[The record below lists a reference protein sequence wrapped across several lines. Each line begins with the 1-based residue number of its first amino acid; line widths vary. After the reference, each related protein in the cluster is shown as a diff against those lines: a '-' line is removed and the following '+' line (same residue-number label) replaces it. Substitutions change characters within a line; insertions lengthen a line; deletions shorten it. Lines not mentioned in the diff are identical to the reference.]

1 MSKDYIDTTGEDFDK
16 LIEKQK
22 NLIETFTKE
31 VNILSKQTLNE
42 SDKITLSNTLEFL
55 SGINVK
61 FNKLKTEKLS
71 ENNIPFTISPLP
83 SEPYPLNLF
92 MENFQIYQ
100 KILEN
105 LADTK
110 SKEIVFK
117 QSEKSIENELNQNIS
132 NYTKKVNLTPV
143 LIDIYEQAAMIISLQ
158 IDYAIIK
165 IQNQKN
171 IQLIKLLK
179 DSQQQKKK
187 QLDTIF
193 KNISITKKDIS
204 ESSDHLKKIT
214 ELTNSESNTISEDLR
229 KLNHTISLYH
239 IKLDNLRL
247 AAKENLDDPTKLKIS
262 NIELIIEEQKFKQL
276 FLEQRREELKL
287 KLIQSSFD
295 LDWKNEYISR
305 NSMTSKLKEWKKI
318 SEDLKD
324 IDDKLTS
331 KLSEVRDIRANITE
345 KLASTTNSEQM
356 KAQLNKNNNIVSDIV
371 FKMIVNKKLLHETKT
386 FITFITNLYWEN
398 IQLQEK
404 LFLLSKKGIS
414 ETFEKSKYL
423 FSIKLFSTKNID
435 ITTGKVII
443 FLIFLIFG
451 YTIIKISH
459 KKLIKLL
466 KTKSQLSIG
475 AINSIST
482 LSYYIALLTLLFI
495 SFSLIG
501 INFRELTIIL
511 GALSVGIGFGLQTIA
526 NNFISG
532 LILLLD
538 RSVKVG
544 DIIELENG
552 VIGEVKSVS
561 IRTTVVK
568 NYDGKDII
576 LPNSELI
583 SKRVDTWTY
592 FDNWRMISIPFG
604 VGYNS
609 DPRFVMQIALDT
621 AQELV
626 QEAPAPKS
634 NYSPKVF
641 FTGYGES
648 SIDFNIIIWY
658 DLSSSLSFFQIKSD
672 FYLKLFEK
680 LKKNNIEI
688 PFPKRDLNIND
699 LSPAFLKAVE
709 GLLKVKPQN
718 SSNTL

>member
-1 MSKDYIDTTGEDFDK
+1 VSKDYIDTTGEDFDK